1 MTTFLRLLSDQDKG
15 AGLAATCTAVR
26 SGNTEARVFEV
37 EPTSFD
43 AVPGKPFAYWVS
55 EEVRQTFERLPA
67 FEGEGRTAKQ
77 GLATADDFRFVR
89 CWWETA
95 NEGWFSF
102 AKGGAYSPFYADIY
116 LLVNWA
122 NEGSEIQNFR
132 DLTTGKLNS
141 RPQNTDFYFRPGLTW
156 PLRGINFS
164 AQAVGQEAIFS
175 VGGKM
180 AFFPEALL
188 SPMTALFNSKPL
200 NFFIKIFAGKV
211 GGVQYQ
217 AGLIQK
223 IPIPD
228 IGAETLDRLASLAHR
243 AWSIKR
249 TLDTITETSHAFYL
263 PEALRDRLGD
273 YDPPAIE
280 TELAD
285 IQTQIDDIAFDLYGF
300 TDADRAAA
308 MGPEGE
314 EEDDAEDEEAEAP
327 VPSADALLSW
337 AVGVAF
343 GRFDWRLATGERDAP
358 TEPAPFD
365 ALPAKSPGMLPD
377 DAEPFHAN
385 PGILVDDPTHQ
396 HDITHLIEEVL
407 RRVDCDAPNNT
418 RRWLQRDFFG
428 FHLKQYSKS
437 SRKAPI
443 YWPLSTPSGSYTL
456 WIYYPALSSETLYS
470 AINDFV
476 EPKRKQIEAERSALR
491 LKGDGRTKEDNKR
504 LEEVTDLEEELEAFH
519 AKLQEIAPHYQPNQ
533 DDGVQITAAPLAA
546 LFQQAG
552 WRNALTQAWSKLEA
566 GDYDWAH
573 LAMAYW
579 PDRVRDKCITDKSLA
594 IAHNLENL
602 YQEVA

>member
-1 MTTFLRLLSDQDKG
+1 MQL
-15 AGLAATCTAVR
+15 GLAA
-26 SGNTEARVFEV
+26 
-37 EPTSFD
+37 
-43 AVPGKPFAYWVS
+43 
-55 EEVRQTFERLPA
+55 
-67 FEGEGRTAKQ
+67 EGRKAYQVGTVGRTPFPKEENTNTSNK
-77 GLATADDFRFVR
+77 LAT
-89 CWWETA
+89 
-95 NEGWFSF
+95 
-102 AKGGAYSPFYADIY
+102 
-116 LLVNWA
+116 LV
-122 NEGSEIQNFR
+122 
-132 DLTTGKLNS
+132 
-141 RPQNTDFYFRPGLTW
+141 
-156 PLRGINFS
+156 
-164 AQAVGQEAIFS
+164 
-175 VGGKM
+175 
-180 AFFPEALL
+180 
-188 SPMTALFNSKPL
+188 
-200 NFFIKIFAGKV
+200 
-211 GGVQYQ
+211 
-217 AGLIQK
+217 
-223 IPIPD
+223 
-228 IGAETLDRLASLAHR
+228 HR
-243 AWSIKR
+243 AWSLKR

-263 PEALRDRLGD
+263 PEALRDRLGE

-280 TELAD
+280 AELSD
-285 IQTQIDDIAFDLYGF
+285 IQTEIDDIAFDLYGF

-308 MGPEGE
+308 MGPVSE
-314 EEDDAEDEEAEAP
+314 EEDDAEDEDAEAP

-358 TEPAPFD
+358 IEPDPFD
-365 ALPAKSPGMLPD
+365 PLPAKSPGMLPD
-377 DAEPFHAN
+377 GAEPFHAH

-396 HDITHLIEEVL
+396 HDLTHLIEEVL
-407 RRVDCDAPNNT
+407 RRVDYDAPDNT

-437 SRKAPI
+437 RRKAPI

-491 LKGDGRTKEDNKR
+491 LKGDARTKEDTKR

-533 DDGVQITAAPLAA
+533 DDGAQMTAAPLAA
-546 LFQQAG
+546 LFQQKA
-552 WRNALTQAWSKLEA
+552 WQKVLSQTWSKLEA